1 MVEPAENVDNVAH
14 EVIGAA
20 IEVHRHLG
28 PGYLEN
34 VYEEALAEEFRL
46 RQIPH
51 ERQWPFNVDYKTKSA
66 GTGRIDF
73 LVHEVLVVELKSVD
87 KFAPVHLAQVLSY
100 LKATRLHLGLL
111 LNFNVVT
118 LKQGIKRM
126 VYYPKGS

>member
-1 MVEPAENVDNVAH
+1 MIEPAENVDNVAH

-51 ERQWPFNVDYKTKSA
+51 ERQWPFNVDYKTKNA
-66 GTGRIDF
+66 ETGRIDF

-87 KFAPVHLAQVLSY
+87 RFAPIHLAQVLSY
-100 LKATRLHLGLL
+100 LKATRLYLGLL
-111 LNFNVVT
+111 FNFNVVT
-118 LKQGIKRM
+118 LKQGIKRV
-126 VYYPKGS
+126 VYYPKGC